1 MSFLEARSRLYWME
15 RIECINFPKQ
25 KTGPGANPEPEI
37 VHRRRAA
44 LVDFQFLGDHGRY
57 AFHLQEV

>member
-1 MSFLEARSRLYWME
+1 MVYMEARSRLY
-15 RIECINFPKQ
+15 PKRSDWENWHTQ

-57 AFHLQEV
+57 AFNLQEV